1 MSRFAPLPSQRKG
14 TATEPINWGDPGDH
28 RNRGKGEALVPSTDP
43 KYAQRDPAFRPL
55 VPASSTKAT
64 ASTSTTAA
72 PVAKAK
78 SNAPAKSAATIAA
91 EQANARINAVM
102 DSSASTGKKKS
113 ASKLLL
119 HTKASASDII
129 AQLNNLQPDAIR
141 EQAEADAMWQK
152 ATANANALAGFNVE
166 PVKTETAPATGW
178 AKVVTRVNALNGFE
192 GNAA

>member
-1 MSRFAPLPSQRKG
+1 MSRFAPLPNRNKG
-14 TATEPINWGDPGDH
+14 TATEPIERNDPGDF
-28 RNRGKGEALVPSTDP
+28 RNRAMVPSTDP

-55 VPASSTKAT
+55 VPASSAKAT

-78 SNAPAKSAATIAA
+78 SHAPAKSAATIAA

-113 ASKLLL
+113 ALKLLL
-119 HTKASASDII
+119 QTKASASDII
-129 AQLNNLQPDAIR
+129 AQLKNLQPDAIR

-166 PVKTETAPATGW
+166 PVKTETAPTTGW
-178 AKVVTRVNALNGFE
+178 AKVVARVNALNGFE